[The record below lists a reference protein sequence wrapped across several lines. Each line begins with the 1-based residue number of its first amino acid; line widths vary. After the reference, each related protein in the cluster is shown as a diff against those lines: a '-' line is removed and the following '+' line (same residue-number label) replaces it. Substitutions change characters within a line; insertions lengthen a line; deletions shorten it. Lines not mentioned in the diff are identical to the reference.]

1 MHAWGKPMP
10 FPVLLDPSFTTCERY
25 GLAGVWSVL
34 ILIDPQGNLVK
45 GDEKVLAGKTY
56 GAGRSSEVTSRP
68 SPGEAGPPE
77 RRIMKPSKRFLAGQ
91 PTRRPWRRFA
101 RFSVRGLVSLI
112 LLIGAV
118 LGWLVRSAHI
128 QRDAVAAIRRAGG
141 SVMYDW
147 QWKNG
152 EPNANGKLRWPKW
165 LVDLIGIDYFGH
177 VTRVEFAEHGCDAD
191 LVQVARLGRLA
202 SLNLARSPVTDV
214 GISHLSGLSSLES
227 LDLSQTNITDARSG
241 APEGACVAQTA
252 FP

>member
-1 MHAWGKPMP
+1 MRGRFSGCTGEVKRLDQHRDLTSGPRSKSFFAW
-10 FPVLLDPSFTTCERY
+10 
-25 GLAGVWSVL
+25 
-34 ILIDPQGNLVK
+34 
-45 GDEKVLAGKTY
+45 
-56 GAGRSSEVTSRP
+56 
-68 SPGEAGPPE
+68 
-77 RRIMKPSKRFLAGQ
+77 Q

-165 LVDLIGIDYFGH
+165 LRSRRSRKLE
-177 VTRVEFAEHGCDAD
+177 T
-191 LVQVARLGRLA
+191 AR
-202 SLNLARSPVTDV
+202 
-214 GISHLSGLSSLES
+214 
-227 LDLSQTNITDARSG
+227 
-241 APEGACVAQTA
+241 
-252 FP
+252 